1 MSFKNDDGDVDAAA
15 DEHANAHVP
24 ENRFVLSGNMNTYMF
39 ENSNT
44 CMYLSGEM
52 EYMYE
57 NTKNNVEPTYM
68 YFFAGDAALQEREL
82 SRKSFSRSS
91 PFAELF
97 LALLLLHRTESAN
110 GLRAHFALLLTQLIS
125 TQY

>member
-1 MSFKNDDGDVDAAA
+1 
-15 DEHANAHVP
+15 
-24 ENRFVLSGNMNTYMF
+24 MNTYMF

-57 NTKNNVEPTYM
+57 NTKNDVEPTYV
-68 YFFAGDAALQEREL
+68 FLLQGDAALQEREL

-97 LALLLLHRTESAN
+97 LALLLLLLHRTESAN